1 MSAASESVKEAVK
14 PGSSGMNW
22 RKRTYIMGAFVGLLL
37 GLLSAYLFIRAS
49 EEDLNDEPKKI
60 KTGDM
65 MKMSLAV
72 AALVRQIAEMGS
84 K

>member
-1 MSAASESVKEAVK
+1 MSVTSESVKEAVN
-14 PGSSGMNW
+14 PARSGMTW
-22 RKRTYIMGAFVGLLL
+22 RRRTYIMGAIIGLLL
-37 GLLSAYLFIRAS
+37 GVLSAYLFIRAS
-49 EEDLNDEPKKI
+49 EEDLVDQPKKI

-72 AALVRQIAEMGS
+72 AALVRQFAEMGS